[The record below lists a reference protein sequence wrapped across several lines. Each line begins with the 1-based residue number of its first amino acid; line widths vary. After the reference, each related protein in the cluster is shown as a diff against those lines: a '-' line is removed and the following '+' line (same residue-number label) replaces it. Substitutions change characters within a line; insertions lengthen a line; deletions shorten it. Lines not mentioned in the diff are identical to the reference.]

1 MESKPKFIIV
11 VFDGLRRDMI
21 APDLAPTLTQ
31 FLMEGVDFSLSRSV
45 YPSATRV
52 NAAAL
57 SAGAAPYSTGVIANK
72 FFNKAVFDDQVIH
85 TGKFAHASAAEVA
98 FDGRFLEAKTLG
110 ECIAEAGL
118 KMAVVS
124 SGSGGTSYLLHPHAA
139 RLGHLRLCLRD
150 WKCSAPDDAAAEYL
164 KQFGPIPE
172 TEFPNVPMII
182 KQTDILLDHVLPVVD
197 PDLTVVW
204 FSDPDSTYHPCGLGS
219 PESREAIQNVDRQ
232 FARILDWRDK
242 SPEVDRYQILVMSDH
257 GQITARNKINMR
269 DEIAKSGL
277 SLANHFKDDAD
288 FAGTAGYCSVLRV
301 KDGDKGR
308 MADLAA
314 WLQEQPWRGLIF
326 TPDGDGVEGCIPGT
340 FDRGLLQ
347 IEHQRTPEIYFT
359 LQTDDKPN
367 KWGLPGGCTF
377 SSNSIPEGGG
387 THGGLHIK
395 EMNNLLGAQGSLFRN
410 RYISTWPA
418 SHTDFAPTILKLLGI
433 ETPVSMT
440 GRCLS
445 EALEERTEQPPETE
459 TFEYAIPSGQKRQN
473 LRRWR
478 VGSTHYIDQGWLE

>member
-150 WKCSAPDDAAAEYL
+150 WKCSAPDDAA
-164 KQFGPIPE
+164 QGRRP
-172 TEFPNVPMII
+172 
-182 KQTDILLDHVLPVVD
+182 
-197 PDLTVVW
+197 
-204 FSDPDSTYHPCGLGS
+204 
-219 PESREAIQNVDRQ
+219 RR
-232 FARILDWRDK
+232 
-242 SPEVDRYQILVMSDH
+242 
-257 GQITARNKINMR
+257 
-269 DEIAKSGL
+269 
-277 SLANHFKDDAD
+277 
-288 FAGTAGYCSVLRV
+288 VLRR
-301 KDGDKGR
+301 GR
-308 MADLAA
+308 ARLVA
-314 WLQEQPWRGLIF
+314 
-326 TPDGDGVEGCIPGT
+326 
-340 FDRGLLQ
+340 
-347 IEHQRTPEIYFT
+347 
-359 LQTDDKPN
+359 
-367 KWGLPGGCTF
+367 
-377 SSNSIPEGGG
+377 
-387 THGGLHIK
+387 
-395 EMNNLLGAQGSLFRN
+395 
-410 RYISTWPA
+410 
-418 SHTDFAPTILKLLGI
+418 
-433 ETPVSMT
+433 
-440 GRCLS
+440 
-445 EALEERTEQPPETE
+445 
-459 TFEYAIPSGQKRQN
+459 
-473 LRRWR
+473 
-478 VGSTHYIDQGWLE
+478 